1 MTHRR
6 ALIALAERLETAT
19 GPDRELDLAI
29 LNAVSAADSRD
40 FKPWR
45 WLDRERELIT
55 RDRYGEGAIGNPAC
69 SLEPF
74 TSCLNAGLRLVEPIQ
89 ASQTPLREWP
99 PTIDIRRHD
108 DETATVIIRESDT
121 TPDDAED
128 EIFVKSQAKSLTL
141 ALPAAALRLKAAI
154 SFPEVKGNS
163 V

>member
-6 ALIALAERLETAT
+6 TLIALAERLETAT

-40 FKPWR
+40 FKLWR

-74 TSCLNAGLRLVEPIQ
+74 TSCLNAALRLVEPIQ
-89 ASQTPLREWP
+89 APRTPLREWP

-108 DETATVIIRESDT
+108 DGTATVTVIIRESDT

-154 SFPEVKGNS
+154 SFPEVK